1 MGENKKEIT
10 MKFSLLKIMIFGKF
24 LDACT
29 LHQCTNC
36 EGWHYEKLPNH
47 HLRLACKYVRQC
59 CIRKYHFHAKP
70 NTYAIFRFEKESI
83 YEEPDYSSEDH
94 SQIQDDYEY
103 DLDHFF
109 FDDEKQST
117 TLSTTSSTAM
127 STTTSTTIKECN
139 EYHGCVHVTESA
151 YAKVGSQIIDF

>member
-1 MGENKKEIT
+1 MGENKKKKRT
-10 MKFSLLKIMIFGKF
+10 MKFSLFKIMIFGNF
-24 LDACT
+24 VDACN

-83 YEEPDYSSEDH
+83 YEEPVYSSEDH
-94 SQIQDDYEY
+94 SEIQDDYEY
-103 DLDHFF
+103 DLDHFYF
-109 FDDEKQST
+109 NDERPST
-117 TLSTTSSTAM
+117 TVSSTTE
-127 STTTSTTIKECN
+127 ECD

-151 YAKVGSQIIDF
+151 YAKVGGQILDFFNGLFQ

>member
-1 MGENKKEIT
+1 MGENKKKKRT
-10 MKFSLLKIMIFGKF
+10 MKFSLFKIMIFGNF
-24 LDACT
+24 VDACN

-83 YEEPDYSSEDH
+83 YEEPDYSN
-94 SQIQDDYEY
+94 
-103 DLDHFF
+103 
-109 FDDEKQST
+109 DERPST
-117 TLSTTSSTAM
+117 TMSPTTVSP
-127 STTTSTTIKECN
+127 TTEECD

-151 YAKVGSQIIDF
+151 YAKVGGQILDFFNGLFQ